1 MSLSDTV
8 KSKTKHKIISWH
20 CAHSKELLTFSAF
33 GIICLT
39 FWHFTTTQ
47 VKHTIKCLDQGPGEK
62 PPWCTS
68 CTYKTTEMVVDGSLW
83 LCFLSNV
90 DAGKPNTW
98 HCRQL
103 LGTVAATVQERC
115 NLSSTDWHSG
125 STALWAPWALHLPC
139 SVCLQRAKL
148 CGMCW
153 SSVLTLSN
161 RCNEGCPHRTELPHQ
176 ETYKLKIAYRS
187 LFIALRLKPR
197 PGDPYIWA

>member
-47 VKHTIKCLDQGPGEK
+47 VKHAIECLDQGPGEK

-103 LGTVAATVQERC
+103 LGTCRCYSPGEVPSQLHWLTQRQHSAVGSVGAA
-115 NLSSTDWHSG
+115 SSLLCLPAEG
-125 STALWAPWALHLPC
+125 PALWD
-139 SVCLQRAKL
+139 
-148 CGMCW
+148 
-153 SSVLTLSN
+153 VLKFSFDL
-161 RCNEGCPHRTELPHQ
+161 E
-176 ETYKLKIAYRS
+176 
-187 LFIALRLKPR
+187 
-197 PGDPYIWA
+197 